1 MNKKITLACSVCL
14 QRNYST
20 NKNQLTSPDRLTVK
34 KFCKHCNKHTVHKE
48 TK

>member
-1 MNKKITLACSVCL
+1 MRKKMILVCTVCHN
-14 QRNYST
+14 RNY
-20 NKNQLTSPDRLTVK
+20 QLDKAANATTRLEVK